1 MERPRI
7 HHVSVPR
14 PPGPQAAAATR
25 AFYGDLLGLPKLTL
39 PGALTDA
46 PLIWFSL
53 AGDTELHIFAE
64 EPHPNPSER
73 HLCLDVDDV
82 AAMRARLTA
91 AGREIWEATP
101 IAGRPRFFVRDPAGN
116 TIEVTTIIA
125 DYRRTA

>member
-25 AFYGDLLGLPKLTL
+25 AFYTDLLGLPEIAL
-39 PGALTDA
+39 PGSLTDA
-46 PLIWFSL
+46 PLIWFAL
-53 AGDTELHIFAE
+53 AGGTELHIFAE
-64 EPHPNPSER
+64 APHPDPSER
-73 HLCLDVDDV
+73 HLCLDVEDV
-82 AAMRARLTA
+82 AAIRARLAA
-91 AGREIWEATP
+91 AGCEIREAPP
-101 IAGRPRFFVRDPAGN
+101 IPGRPRFFVRDPAGN